1 MEVKAGRV
9 QLIWDVVTSEMAGN
23 DDLEA
28 FGVEYDVWGKPYPL
42 DLTSTWR
49 RLYQL
54 PSYEANV
61 LTMVDGCG
69 WNMSFVVVV
78 LSCSSPSFEF
88 NWWMEVY
95 FLETKIL
102 IILSWTTW
110 CSAFGNSSEPLFHI
124 AMLTAGSTKKRSC
137 WRVSLRKLD
146 SKNNTTSCRISFV
159 GVCF

>member
-54 PSYEANV
+54 PSYEAKFTPVSWAFLPPIFN
-61 LTMVDGCG
+61 
-69 WNMSFVVVV
+69 
-78 LSCSSPSFEF
+78 F
-88 NWWMEVY
+88 NWWRHN
-95 FLETKIL
+95 
-102 IILSWTTW
+102 SRH
-110 CSAFGNSSEPLFHI
+110 FGKGEPQLFH
-124 AMLTAGSTKKRSC
+124 T
-137 WRVSLRKLD
+137 
-146 SKNNTTSCRISFV
+146 
-159 GVCF
+159 